1 MVPSSVDMTLAAND
15 RSEPTPLDEHLRA
28 RAAHVATLRELVHSE
43 PALRL
48 AARGFDLADGAGI
61 AKLRRNAYVE
71 ASHMG
76 LSSADALILM
86 ACAVHDAAPQ
96 PPTFTLDTAAALW
109 DLPTIGPTSS
119 LVEYAAAPGSR
130 GRSPNVRRR
139 RTGLAV
145 TSVQIGGLQVT
156 PYERSLVDHSRHARL
171 ESAISVCDNALH
183 LSFATRAELFAELA
197 LVPKG
202 SRGRRMAQLA
212 IHLAD
217 ALAESPLESLSRTRM
232 FQLGL
237 PRPQLQTKFY
247 DHDGLI
253 GRVDF
258 YWPHLGLVG
267 ESDGGLK
274 YAIPEGDS
282 GQAAIDALLREKRR
296 EQRLRRAQGVDD
308 VTRWDWD
315 AALPPTRLHAVLS
328 ASGLRSTA
336 DGGWP
341 VPDGPLP
348 ARAFP
353 AERLR

>member
-1 MVPSSVDMTLAAND
+1 MPSSVGMTLAAND
-15 RSEPTPLDEHLRA
+15 PSAPTALGGHLVA
-28 RAAHVATLRELVHSE
+28 RAAHVEKLRALVHST

-48 AARGFDLADGAGI
+48 AARGFELGDNTGL
-61 AKLRRNAYVE
+61 AKLRRNAYLE
-71 ASHMG
+71 ATPDQ

-96 PPTFTLDTAAALW
+96 PPTFALGTAEAIW
-109 DLPTIGPTSS
+109 DLPTIGSRS
-119 LVEYAAAPGSR
+119 LLVEHTVAPGTR

-139 RTGLAV
+139 RTSLAPSTV
-145 TSVQIGGLQVT
+145 EIGGLHVT
-156 PYERSLVDHSRHARL
+156 PYERTVVDHARHTAL
-171 ESAISVCDNALH
+171 ESAISVCDNAFR
-183 LSFATRAELFAELA
+183 LSLSTREELLAELA
-197 LVPKG
+197 RVPKG

-217 ALAESPLESLSRTRM
+217 PLAESPLESLSRTRM

-237 PRPQLQTKFY
+237 PRPQLQATF
-247 DHDGLI
+247 HDFEGFI

-258 YWPHLGLVG
+258 YWPKLGLVG
-267 ESDGGLK
+267 ECDGELK
-274 YAIPEGDS
+274 YAIPPGEP
-282 GQAAIDALLREKRR
+282 GQAAIDTLLREKWR
-296 EQRLRRAQGVDD
+296 EQRLRRSQDVDD
-308 VTRWDWD
+308 VARWGWD
-315 AALPPTRLHAVLS
+315 DAMPPTKLHAVLS
-328 ASGLRSTA
+328 AVGLRSTV